1 MLTNWLTLT
10 SPAALSVHATHPPT
24 KCAHAGRCSCIA
36 QVIAEAVRGTANA
49 LHSRARR
56 VLDPL
61 TSRSLWTAHESLET
75 VAAEVLACAV
85 DKICIP
91 LRRGGGQLL
100 WDALHDGASV
110 ALDSV
115 HSAATATTQQQD
127 GAKKAAKGK
136 RPAAA
141 TAVDG
146 LGARQWA
153 ARMVA
158 CICHAVE
165 FYRGS
170 RVEHFGPLFELAQ
183 RLLRGLAAAT
193 AAEQSA
199 AADAEVSSFHLPFQA
214 NHFLVSH

>member
-1 MLTNWLTLT
+1 M
-10 SPAALSVHATHPPT
+10 
-24 KCAHAGRCSCIA
+24 
-36 QVIAEAVRGTANA
+36 IAESVRGTANA

-61 TSRSLWTAHESLET
+61 TSRSLWAADDCLET

-100 WDALHDGASV
+100 WGALHDGASA
-110 ALDSV
+110 ALDALDALDN
-115 HSAATATTQQQD
+115 AATQN
-127 GAKKAAKGK
+127 GVKKAAKGK

-141 TAVDG
+141 AAAAVVDG
-146 LGARQWA
+146 VGAGQWA

-158 CICHAVE
+158 CVCHAVE

-170 RVEHFGPLFELAQ
+170 RVEDYGPLFALAQ

-193 AAEQSA
+193 AAEESA
-199 AADAEVSSFHLPFQA
+199 AADAEVSFFFRILRDPNPICRGGDFWW
-214 NHFLVSH
+214 N